1 MSTWFGEFLS
11 DIRFGVRY
19 LAKSPGV
26 TGIAVLSLALGIMA
40 TTAIYSVVHAVVLEP
55 FPYKDVDN
63 LTSVLITGQRGGKTN
78 YSTDQFLEIA
88 GRNTI
93 FEGVV
98 ASTISD
104 VLWIN
109 DGEPQR
115 LRGNYGTFST
125 FQVMGVPPLLG
136 RIAVPEDGQ
145 PGATPVVVLGYSFW
159 QRQFGGDPS
168 VLGRQLRLNDNVRTV
183 IGVMP
188 KRFMWRGADVYL
200 PITFERGR
208 VVEGVRSA
216 HLLGRLKPGVTE
228 SQAEADLRPIIETLI
243 EREPAQFPQG
253 NWRVGLLSFKE
264 TFPSSIRNDLWVLF
278 GAVGL
283 LLLIACANVSN
294 LLLSKA
300 TARQKEMAV
309 RAALGGG
316 RSRLIRQLLTE
327 SLLIAAAGGV
337 LGVVLA
343 FGSLRAILGI
353 VPVNTI
359 PAESEIALNT
369 PVLLFAVIISGLTS
383 FLFGLAPALHT
394 SRRDLANPLREA
406 GRGLQGGSKQALLR
420 KSFVIAEV
428 ALSLMLLVG
437 AGLMMRTFIAVKDV
451 ELGFRT
457 DKLLTIRV
465 PLPERRYPDR
475 ERRVAFFQELLHR
488 SGDVPGV
495 EAIGLNT
502 GTHPMGNSA
511 APVQVVGSAQPDNVE
526 SAMIHQINA
535 DYTKVL
541 GITLVRGRLF
551 TESEVRTR
559 RQLAIVNER
568 FVKERLDGG
577 DPLGRVIRIPRLTQP
592 PFAATD
598 DSLEIVGM
606 VRDTLNRGLTNQL
619 MPEVYLPF
627 TLRGDADRLV
637 VLTQDDPARITRS
650 LIEQVYSLDKNQPV
664 MDVRTMEVML
674 QDGIYAGRRFN
685 LALFAVFSALGLALA
700 VIGVYGVMSTSV
712 SQQTHEIGVRIAL
725 GASRGNISAM
735 VVKRGAWLLSIGIAV
750 GLTGSFMTAR
760 LLSQQIWSVSP
771 FDPVTFIVVSL
782 ILLFAGLQAC
792 LWPARRAARIDPIG
806 ALRL

>member
-1 MSTWFGEFLS
+1 
-11 DIRFGVRY
+11 
-19 LAKSPGV
+19 
-26 TGIAVLSLALGIMA
+26 
-40 TTAIYSVVHAVVLEP
+40 
-55 FPYKDVDN
+55 
-63 LTSVLITGQRGGKTN
+63 
-78 YSTDQFLEIA
+78 
-88 GRNTI
+88 
-93 FEGVV
+93 
-98 ASTISD
+98 
-104 VLWIN
+104 
-109 DGEPQR
+109 
-115 LRGNYGTFST
+115 
-125 FQVMGVPPLLG
+125 
-136 RIAVPEDGQ
+136 
-145 PGATPVVVLGYSFW
+145 
-159 QRQFGGDPS
+159 
-168 VLGRQLRLNDNVRTV
+168 
-183 IGVMP
+183 
-188 KRFMWRGADVYL
+188 
-200 PITFERGR
+200 
-208 VVEGVRSA
+208 
-216 HLLGRLKPGVTE
+216 
-228 SQAEADLRPIIETLI
+228 
-243 EREPAQFPQG
+243 
-253 NWRVGLLSFKE
+253 
-264 TFPSSIRNDLWVLF
+264 
-278 GAVGL
+278 
-283 LLLIACANVSN
+283 
-294 LLLSKA
+294 
-300 TARQKEMAV
+300 
-309 RAALGGG
+309 
-316 RSRLIRQLLTE
+316 LTE